1 MARYA
6 DNAFAMSDEEFKKC
20 YRFSK
25 ELFEILHNDLVP
37 LLPRTTRR
45 SDISTRYKVLVALS
59 FYATGS
65 YQRLVGTTHGTLMS
79 QQSVSRAIK
88 EVTNALNTDVIV
100 NKWLK
105 FPQTRRER
113 DHIKQ
118 RFYEK
123 FQIPSIVGAIDGTH
137 VAIIRPAQNEERF
150 YNRKGFHSR
159 NVLII
164 CDADMNILS
173 VDSSFGGATHDSF
186 ILNQHPVKSYLINL
200 LNSGELVYLLGDS
213 GYPQRNFLMTPILD
227 APANS
232 PEEHYTNMHCVAR
245 NIVERTIGV
254 LKNRW
259 RCLLGHRVLHY
270 HPNTAARIIN
280 ACCVLHNIC
289 NKASLSQNDS
299 EDTIPSSVEE
309 DSTQEISRQD
319 LPDLTRGN
327 EARSRLVRELWAA
340 RRH

>member
-1 MARYA
+1 MARLALIFNILENSNRIDIRQRRNLRRMARYA

-118 RFYEK
+118 SKK
-123 FQIPSIVGAIDGTH
+123 FINIVITAT
-137 VAIIRPAQNEERF
+137 
-150 YNRKGFHSR
+150 R
-159 NVLII
+159 NFNYPQKYQEFL
-164 CDADMNILS
+164 NILS
-173 VDSSFGGATHDSF
+173 NAKTESSLIRKKVPKDQKKSFAPSTYMSFQYDSDRKGTIIAEEYIDG
-186 ILNQHPVKSYLINL
+186 LIK
-200 LNSGELVYLLGDS
+200 
-213 GYPQRNFLMTPILD
+213 
-227 APANS
+227 
-232 PEEHYTNMHCVAR
+232 H
-245 NIVERTIGV
+245 
-254 LKNRW
+254 
-259 RCLLGHRVLHY
+259 
-270 HPNTAARIIN
+270 
-280 ACCVLHNIC
+280 
-289 NKASLSQNDS
+289 
-299 EDTIPSSVEE
+299 SS
-309 DSTQEISRQD
+309 
-319 LPDLTRGN
+319 
-327 EARSRLVRELWAA
+327 
-340 RRH
+340 H